1 MDVLAALGQ
10 AQVVGDQ
17 DEGGATAGV
26 EFEQQ
31 VADVLAGGMV
41 ERAGRFVGEQDARAG
56 DEGTC
61 QRHALLLAT
70 GQLARVVAGAMG
82 QADLGQHLVHP
93 CAVLASGQFQRQGDV
108 LGGSQR
114 RQQVEALEHEAD
126 LARAQLGPS
135 FLIQLAQVL
144 ARQRDVATAGQ
155 VQSGQ
160 QAEQGG
166 LAGPRGTDD
175 GHTGTF
181 MDGQGDVVQYVD
193 FTLRALHGLADLVDG
208 DGDGALRG
216 QAVDEETPMR
226 KTGWSRRAGAMMVL
240 LLGLLLPGLAGAKG
254 PAGTVLVLGDSL
266 SAAHNIPA
274 DAGWVSLLQQRV
286 RQQSKTP
293 ARIVNA
299 SMSGETTA
307 GALTRLP
314 GLLAKEKPT
323 VVVIALGGNDA
334 LRGLTPAQVQGNLE
348 KMVQASQKA
357 GAKVLLLGIDVP
369 PNYGPAYRQR
379 LAAAYKAL
387 ATQYKVPL
395 LPFLLEGVAL
405 QPGMMQADGLHPT
418 AQAQS
423 RVLDN
428 VWPLLRPLL

>member
-1 MDVLAALGQ
+1 MDVLATLGQ

-17 DEGGATAGV
+17 DEGGAAAGV

-93 CAVLASGQFQRQGDV
+93 CAVLASGQFQRQCDV

-126 LARAQLGPS
+126 ARAQLGPS
-135 FLIQLAQVL
+135 FLIQVAQVL
-144 ARQRDVATAGQ
+144 ARQRDVAAAGQ

-175 GHTGTF
+175 GHTGAF

-216 QAVDEETPMR
+216 
-226 KTGWSRRAGAMMVL
+226 TGCR
-240 LLGLLLPGLAGAKG
+240 
-254 PAGTVLVLGDSL
+254 
-266 SAAHNIPA
+266 
-274 DAGWVSLLQQRV
+274 
-286 RQQSKTP
+286 
-293 ARIVNA
+293 
-299 SMSGETTA
+299 
-307 GALTRLP
+307 
-314 GLLAKEKPT
+314 
-323 VVVIALGGNDA
+323 
-334 LRGLTPAQVQGNLE
+334 
-348 KMVQASQKA
+348 
-357 GAKVLLLGIDVP
+357 
-369 PNYGPAYRQR
+369 
-379 LAAAYKAL
+379 
-387 ATQYKVPL
+387 
-395 LPFLLEGVAL
+395 
-405 QPGMMQADGLHPT
+405 
-418 AQAQS
+418 
-423 RVLDN
+423 
-428 VWPLLRPLL
+428 

>member
-1 MDVLAALGQ
+1 MPAPALDRQQAAVVDAVDVLAALGQ

-17 DEGGATAGV
+17 HQRGAAAGV

-31 VADVLAGGMV
+31 VADVLAGGV
-41 ERAGRFVGEQDARAG
+41 VQRAGRFVGEQDARAG

-93 CAVLASGQFQRQGDV
+93 RGPRGRPVPAAARRSRRRSAPAA
-108 LGGSQR
+108 GGSSGTR
-114 RQQVEALEHEAD
+114 SRPR
-126 LARAQLGPS
+126 ARAAGRAFVQVAQ
-135 FLIQLAQVL
+135 ILAG
-144 ARQRDVATAGQ
+144 QRDAAAAGQ
-155 VQSGQ
+155 VQPGQ

-166 LAGPRGTDD
+166 LAGTGADD
-175 GHTGTF
+175 GHAGAF

-208 DGDGALRG
+208 DGDGRCGG

-240 LLGLLLPGLAGAKG
+240 LLGFLLLPGLACRKVR
-254 PAGTVLVLGDSL
+254 PAPCWCSATASVLPTISRRRRLGQP
-266 SAAHNIPA
+266 AAA
-274 DAGWVSLLQQRV
+274 AGQAAVEN
-286 RQQSKTP
+286 P

-299 SMSGETTA
+299 SMSGDHRRRAPA
-307 GALTRLP
+307 GPA
-314 GLLAKEKPT
+314 GEGKPT
-323 VVVIALGGNDA
+323 VVIALGGNDA

-357 GAKVLLLGIDVP
+357 GARVLLLGIDVP
-369 PNYGPAYRQR
+369 PNYGQR
-379 LAAAYKAL
+379 LAYAL

-395 LPFLLEGVAL
+395 LPFLLEA
-405 QPGMMQADGLHPT
+405 
-418 AQAQS
+418 
-423 RVLDN
+423 
-428 VWPLLRPLL
+428 WPCGRA